1 MLERTHQ
8 LVNSEKSKFIFTG
21 QSSTDKDLKLTY
33 FGVVLF
39 LIIMTLGL
47 WLLVLVKFKKPV
59 YHGYV
64 FLENGPNPITEEVK
78 KRIDKKYKED
88 FQENESIKLLID
100 TGSDNFLIVTDR
112 NLHLQIDPDAKT
124 LTGHSVINKKIPIN
138 EIESIKVK
146 PHPLSGYLSIQ
157 LNGEIIGALRGAG
170 FDRIEKLV
178 QTLAEDLIQPEQ

>member
-8 LVNSEKSKFIFTG
+8 LVNSDKSKFIFTG
-21 QSSTDKDLKLTY
+21 QSSTDASTKLTY

-39 LIIMTLGL
+39 LLTMTLGL
-47 WLLVLVKFKKPV
+47 WLLVLVKFTKPV

-64 FLENGPNPITEEVK
+64 FLENGPNPITEKVK

-100 TGSDNFLIVTDR
+100 PGSGNFLILTDR

-146 PHPLSGYLSIQ
+146 PHLNGYLSIQ
-157 LNGEIIGALRGAG
+157 LNGEIIGALSGAG